1 MTEGLLSARPIPGL
15 DSYTARRGSPY
26 VTQPMLDD
34 DHRIRTGGDICACG
48 TFSVHQVCDTYNPLV
63 LTRPC
68 LPKRPPRPARSPDTA
83 NRSVREAAGDTTGG
97 PHTGDRE
104 ARAEPS
110 GALGQVTR
118 AGPRAGSITPR
129 GRLYH
134 CPMFESLSG
143 AEILTIAVIALVVF
157 GPGRLPDIARTIG
170 RHLRELKAA
179 VTDLRQGIEQEI
191 GPLRDPIKE
200 IKEDLSKP
208 VSDVR
213 RTLTETADVA
223 KSAERDIR
231 RSAKGPL
238 AGATG
243 AAAATGGTPP
253 QATGSKDAAG
263 AIGAAAAT
271 GGTPPQA
278 TGSKDAAGTI
288 GAAAATGGTPPQAT
302 GSKDAAGAIGAAAA
316 TGGTPPQATGSK
328 QAAGAIGAAATGT
341 KTPQARWI
349 APDPPTGV
357 SPSEVWEGMGDPM
370 PESVHPPPPADPPP
384 DGEGAGQASDGADE
398 TPPEDSVAEQDGS

>member
-1 MTEGLLSARPIPGL
+1 
-15 DSYTARRGSPY
+15 
-26 VTQPMLDD
+26 
-34 DHRIRTGGDICACG
+34 
-48 TFSVHQVCDTYNPLV
+48 
-63 LTRPC
+63 
-68 LPKRPPRPARSPDTA
+68 
-83 NRSVREAAGDTTGG
+83 
-97 PHTGDRE
+97 
-104 ARAEPS
+104 
-110 GALGQVTR
+110 
-118 AGPRAGSITPR
+118 
-129 GRLYH
+129 
-134 CPMFESLSG
+134 MFESLSG

-170 RHLRELKAA
+170 RYLRELKAA

-231 RSAKGPL
+231 RSAKGPV

-243 AAAATGGTPP
+243 AAAA
-253 QATGSKDAAG
+253 
-263 AIGAAAAT
+263 
-271 GGTPPQA
+271 
-278 TGSKDAAGTI
+278 
-288 GAAAATGGTPPQAT
+288 
-302 GSKDAAGAIGAAAA
+302 
-316 TGGTPPQATGSK
+316 GGTPPQATGSK
-328 QAAGAIGAAATGT
+328 QAAGATGAAAAAGRTPPQATGGKDAAGAT
-341 KTPQARWI
+341 ETGATGAKTPQARWI

-384 DGEGAGQASDGADE
+384 DGEDAGQARDGADE
-398 TPPEDSVAEQDGS
+398 TPPEDNSVAEQDGS

>member
-1 MTEGLLSARPIPGL
+1 
-15 DSYTARRGSPY
+15 
-26 VTQPMLDD
+26 MLDD
-34 DHRIRTGGDICACG
+34 DHRIRTGGDVCACG
-48 TFSVHQVCDTYNPLV
+48 TFSAHQICDTYNPLV

-68 LPKRPPRPARSPDTA
+68 LPKRPPRPARSPDTVD
-83 NRSVREAAGDTTGG
+83 RSVREVAGDTTGG
-97 PHTGDRE
+97 VHTGDRE
-104 ARAEPS
+104 GAGRPS

-118 AGPRAGSITPR
+118 EGPRAGSITPR

-253 QATGSKDAAG
+253 QTTASKQAASAT
-263 AIGAAAAT
+263 GAAAAT
-271 GGTPPQA
+271 GGTPPQTTA
-278 TGSKDAAGTI
+278 
-288 GAAAATGGTPPQAT
+288 
-302 GSKDAAGAIGAAAA
+302 
-316 TGGTPPQATGSK
+316 SK
-328 QAAGAIGAAATGT
+328 QAASATETAATGA

-357 SPSEVWEGMGDPM
+357 SPSDVWEGMGDPM

>member
-1 MTEGLLSARPIPGL
+1 
-15 DSYTARRGSPY
+15 
-26 VTQPMLDD
+26 
-34 DHRIRTGGDICACG
+34 
-48 TFSVHQVCDTYNPLV
+48 
-63 LTRPC
+63 
-68 LPKRPPRPARSPDTA
+68 
-83 NRSVREAAGDTTGG
+83 
-97 PHTGDRE
+97 
-104 ARAEPS
+104 
-110 GALGQVTR
+110 
-118 AGPRAGSITPR
+118 
-129 GRLYH
+129 
-134 CPMFESLSG
+134 MFESLSG

-253 QATGSKDAAG
+253 QTTA
-263 AIGAAAAT
+263 
-271 GGTPPQA
+271 
-278 TGSKDAAGTI
+278 
-288 GAAAATGGTPPQAT
+288 
-302 GSKDAAGAIGAAAA
+302 
-316 TGGTPPQATGSK
+316 SK
-328 QAAGAIGAAATGT
+328 QAASATETAATGA

-357 SPSEVWEGMGDPM
+357 SPSDVWEGMGDPM